1 MVLFAKV
8 NSKYYLAAIVAF
20 TIWGVFS
27 LVLKPLGAYSS
38 VDILLYR
45 MSLASVFILFFS
57 FVVRWKITKENIRL
71 FRSLPEKERW
81 FIILINLSS
90 AALLALNWFLFIY
103 VMNRVSVNATS
114 LAYLI
119 CPILTTV
126 LAFFILKE
134 KLSLKQKTAIGI
146 SALSCVMLSFGH
158 FLDLIYSII
167 IALSYAIYLILQKKN
182 NQLDKFFT
190 LTAQV
195 VFGSLLLS
203 PLFLVNEASVEKSDL
218 FYILVVVIAIVFTII
233 PMYLNVYALKKLNSS
248 VVGIFININPVLSF
262 LLAVTYFHEKV
273 NWIQGIAYGLIFFS
287 VFLFNLDAMQGNLKR
302 RFLFRKIKTPQDFS
316 SGAHNK

>member
-1 MVLFAKV
+1 M

-27 LVLKPLGAYSS
+27 LVLKPLSAYSS
-38 VDILLYR
+38 VEILLYR

-57 FVVRWKITKENIRL
+57 FVVRWKTTKENIRL
-71 FRSLPEKERW
+71 FRDLPEKERW
-81 FIILINLSS
+81 FIILVNLFS

-134 KLSLKQKTAIGI
+134 KLSRKQKTAVII
-146 SALSCVMLSFGH
+146 SMLSCLLLSFGH
-158 FLDLIYSII
+158 FLDLVYSVI

-203 PLFLVNEASVEKSDL
+203 PLFLVSEVSVEKTNL
-218 FYILVVVIAIVFTII
+218 FYVLVVLIAIVFTII

-248 VVGIFININPVLSF
+248 VVGIFININPILSF

-273 NWIQGIAYGLIFFS
+273 NWVQGIAYGLIFFS
-287 VFLFNLDAMQGNLKR
+287 VLLFNLDALQGNLKR
-302 RFLFRKIKTPQDFS
+302 RFFS
-316 SGAHNK
+316 EK

>member
-1 MVLFAKV
+1 M

-27 LVLKPLGAYSS
+27 LVLKPLSAYSS

-45 MSLASVFILFFS
+45 MSLASIFILFFS
-57 FVVRWKITKENIRL
+57 FVIRRKITNENIRL
-71 FRSLPEKERW
+71 FKSLEFKDKFE
-81 FIILINLSS
+81 IVLVNLSS

-103 VMNRVSVNATS
+103 VMNNISVNATS

-134 KLSLKQKTAIGI
+134 NLSVKQKFAIGI
-146 SALSCVMLSFGH
+146 SMVSCLILSIGH
-158 FLDLIYSII
+158 FMDLIYSMI
-167 IALSYAIYLILQKKN
+167 IALSYAIYLILQKRN

-190 LTAQV
+190 LTAQI

-203 PLFLVNEASVEKSDL
+203 PLFFTGNSSTVEKTEL
-218 FYILVVVIAIVFTII
+218 FYGLVVVIAILFTII
-233 PMYLNVYALKKLNSS
+233 PMYLNVFALKNLNSS
-248 VVGIFININPVLSF
+248 VVGIFININPILSF
-262 LLAVTYFHEKV
+262 LLAVLYFHEHV
-273 NWIQGIAYGLIFFS
+273 NLIQGTAYGLIFLS
-287 VFLFNLDAMQGNLKR
+287 VLLFNLDALQANLKK
-302 RFLFRKIKTPQDFS
+302 RFIK
-316 SGAHNK
+316 